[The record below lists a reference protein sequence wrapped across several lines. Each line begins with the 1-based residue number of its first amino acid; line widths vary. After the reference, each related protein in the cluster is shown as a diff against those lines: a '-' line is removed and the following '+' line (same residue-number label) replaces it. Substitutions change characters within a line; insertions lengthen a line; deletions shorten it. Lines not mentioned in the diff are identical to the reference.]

1 MTQTK
6 MKSLKLLVAAWLITS
21 FTLQA
26 QQRKVLFIMSAAKEL
41 KLKNGKS
48 YPETGVFLSEFY
60 LAYKAI
66 VNLGYEVD
74 FATPA
79 GIVSSIDKES
89 YNKKYWGAKEAWI
102 AEATEFVKQNSKFNK
117 PLTLA
122 QAIENIGD
130 YSGMVIPGGQGL
142 MVDLF
147 YDPTIPKILKD
158 FSQKGKPLGLIC
170 HAPALILSI
179 PKEEN
184 PFVGYKVNS
193 VTGLEEFF
201 IENFVMK
208 GKPKN
213 RKIARQ
219 LKKLGLKYRKG
230 RPAGN
235 FAVRDRELITS
246 QNPYSNEAF
255 NKLYLEALK
264 EFELK
269 GTLKPLSK

>member
-1 MTQTK
+1 
-6 MKSLKLLVAAWLITS
+6 MKKLKFVLILCLMSSL
-21 FTLQA
+21 TLQA
-26 QQRKVLFIMSAAKEL
+26 QNKKVVFIMSAAKEL

-60 LAYKAI
+60 LAYKEI
-66 VNLGYEVD
+66 VDLGYEVD
-74 FATPA
+74 FATPN
-79 GIVSSIDKES
+79 GIASSIDKES
-89 YNKKYWGAKEAWI
+89 YNAKYWGKKDTLI
-102 AEATEFVKQNSKFNK
+102 NEATEFVKQNPKFNK
-117 PLTLA
+117 PLTLE
-122 QAIENIGD
+122 QALANID
-130 YSGMVIPGGQGL
+130 SYQGMVIPGGQGL

-147 YDPTIPKILKD
+147 YDPKISKILKD
-158 FSQKGKPLGLIC
+158 FSQKGKAIGLIC

-184 PFVGYKVNS
+184 PFIGYKVNS

-213 RKIARQ
+213 RKISKQ
-219 LKKLGLKYRKG
+219 LKKLGLKYKKG
-230 RPAGN
+230 NPAGN

-264 EFELK
+264 ELEEK
-269 GTLKPLSK
+269 GTLNPIIK